1 MKFFTSD
8 THAFHKRIVEF
19 TNRGIETNIEGHTD
33 WLVNKINSSVKAGDL
48 LYILGDV
55 AFSNDFHKVA
65 EFLERINGQK
75 IVVKG
80 NHDDTS
86 LLEDLADYGVIQKWD
101 HIVTT
106 KVKDNHVVMCH
117 YPIMSWDRQRY
128 GSWHLHGHSHGN
140 LSESKGLML
149 DVGIDNSYNLFGT
162 HKVFSEDDIE
172 NFMLSQKIH
181 VADAH
186 RSYE

>member
-1 MKFFTSD
+1 
-8 THAFHKRIVEF
+8 
-19 TNRGIETNIEGHTD
+19 
-33 WLVNKINSSVKAGDL
+33 
-48 LYILGDV
+48 
-55 AFSNDFHKVA
+55 
-65 EFLERINGQK
+65 
-75 IVVKG
+75 
-80 NHDDTS
+80 
-86 LLEDLADYGVIQKWD
+86 
-101 HIVTT
+101 
-106 KVKDNHVVMCH
+106 MCH

-181 VADAH
+181 IADSH